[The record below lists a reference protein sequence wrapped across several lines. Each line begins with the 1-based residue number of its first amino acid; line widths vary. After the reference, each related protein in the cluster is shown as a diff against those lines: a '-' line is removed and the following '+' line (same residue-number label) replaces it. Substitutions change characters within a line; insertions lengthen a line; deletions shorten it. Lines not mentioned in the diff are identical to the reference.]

1 MSKDKKPC
9 KACKK
14 PINENDPIYNCITCN
29 CSMHLEV
36 VCTGLSTVAL
46 NGILELGNNALLICN
61 TCLSNGKRDQVIR
74 STASHDKSENIKK
87 IEEEIS
93 KLSKVVAEVSTK
105 MENIKDPIQSLPIAE
120 QGKTWSQVAP
130 QNNQTPE
137 QRIENKRGP
146 RDQGKRWKKK
156 T

>member
-1 MSKDKKPC
+1 MR
-9 KACKK
+9 
-14 PINENDPIYNCITCN
+14 
-29 CSMHLEV
+29 LEV

-105 MENIKDPIQSLPIAE
+105 MENITDPIQSLPIAE
-120 QGKTWSQVAP
+120 QGKTWSQVAA
-130 QNNQTPE
+130 QNIIKPLSKGLRIRGVPE
-137 QRIENKRGP
+137 IKERDGRKRL
-146 RDQGKRWKKK
+146 DHDYDEVN
-156 T
+156 